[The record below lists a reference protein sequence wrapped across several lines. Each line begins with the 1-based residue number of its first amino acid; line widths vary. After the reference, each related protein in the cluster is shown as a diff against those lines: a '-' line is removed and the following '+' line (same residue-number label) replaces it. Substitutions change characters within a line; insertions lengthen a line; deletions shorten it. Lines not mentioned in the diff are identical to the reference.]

1 MSDGRFVRAIPAIA
15 CLCILAKA
23 LAASAAP
30 CVELN
35 FGQDVTIGG
44 TLIMRTYAGPPNYQS
59 IQRGDSPE
67 RVRILRLDKSVC
79 LYPLANDRDNEI
91 KLNVDEVQL
100 IFLEP
105 NFPREL
111 PIDSLQPIFVTGQFF
126 SAQSGHQHTP
136 ALLEVFSI
144 CPHQT
149 MGPGS
154 QCNGR
159 PTAAGCR

>member
-1 MSDGRFVRAIPAIA
+1 MSYGRFIRAIPGIA
-15 CLCILAKA
+15 CLCLFANA
-23 LAASAAP
+23 GAARVAP

-35 FGQDVTIGG
+35 FGADVTIGG
-44 TLIMRTYAGPPNYQS
+44 TVIMRTYAGPPKYQS

-67 RVRILRLDKSVC
+67 RVRLLRLDKLVC

-91 KLNVDEVQL
+91 KLNVAEVQL

-105 NFPREL
+105 NSARGL
-111 PIDSLQPIFVTGQFF
+111 KLDSSRRTSVTGQFF
-126 SAQSGHQHTP
+126 SAQTGHHHTP

-149 MGPGS
+149 KGPS
-154 QCNGR
+154 SECSGR
-159 PTAAGCR
+159 PSAAGGR